1 MEKEKINFKEIKNI
15 ELKDIIN
22 EYLVNSGIVAI
33 DYNANLTLEDFTFGQ
48 NYKFMYAKDID
59 IYFEKVD
66 EDKQYPIKMT
76 YETTY
81 THQVITIDYITEEFY
96 KKEIKGEKK

>member
-1 MEKEKINFKEIKNI
+1 MIKEKINFKEIKNI

-22 EYLVNSGIVAI
+22 EYLVDTGIIAI
-33 DYNANLTLEDFTFGQ
+33 DYNTNLTLEDFTFGQ
-48 NYKFMYAKDID
+48 DYKFMYAVDIN
-59 IYFEKVD
+59 IYFEKTD

-81 THQVITIDYITEEFY
+81 TNQIILIDYITEELYHRRF
-96 KKEIKGEKK
+96 KI

>member
-1 MEKEKINFKEIKNI
+1 MEKEKINFKEIKNL

-22 EYLVNSGIVAI
+22 EYLVNSGIIAI
-33 DYNANLTLEDFTFGQ
+33 DYNQNLTLEDFTFGQ
-48 NYKFMYAKDID
+48 DYKFMYAVDID

-81 THQVITIDYITEEFY
+81 THQIILIDYITEELYNKRF
-96 KKEIKGEKK
+96 EI

>member
-1 MEKEKINFKEIKNI
+1 MKKEKINFKEIKNT
-15 ELKDIIN
+15 ELKGIIN
-22 EYLVNSGIVAI
+22 ECLVNSGIIAI
-33 DYNANLTLEDFTFGQ
+33 DYNTNLTLEDFTFGQ
-48 NYKFMYAKDID
+48 DYKFMYAIDID

-81 THQVITIDYITEEFY
+81 THQIITIDYITEELYNRRF
-96 KKEIKGEKK
+96 KI